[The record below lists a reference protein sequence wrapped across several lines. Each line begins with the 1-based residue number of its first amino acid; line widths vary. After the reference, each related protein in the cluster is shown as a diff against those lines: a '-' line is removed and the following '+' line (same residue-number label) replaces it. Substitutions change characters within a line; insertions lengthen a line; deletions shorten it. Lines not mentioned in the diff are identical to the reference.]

1 MITMRKAKEVKVV
14 RRWRTDEFDGEIPIG
29 GDDEEMLGTAM
40 RMAEGVGQIQ
50 GIVEDTQPFW
60 APAVYHAFYTGGGF
74 VTGNA
79 LAALLTKD
87 EDRVCPACFEY
98 SFNLKD
104 DLYMNKYDCCW
115 KCYVQFVERRE
126 ERWIDIDQR
135 VEFLG
140 NFYKG
145 KDNG

>member
-1 MITMRKAKEVKVV
+1 MKSKDPNYIVKLEKAIAEKYGQEAIQHPRSDWTEEKELSYLDQIKH
-14 RRWRTDEFDGEIPIG
+14 RQKKDSKQRERTEKIHKDG
-29 GDDEEMLGTAM
+29 
-40 RMAEGVGQIQ
+40 
-50 GIVEDTQPFW
+50 F
-60 APAVYHAFYTGGGF
+60 F
-74 VTGNA
+74 VSKK
-79 LAALLTKD
+79 LLTRD

-104 DLYMNKYDCCW
+104 DIYMNKYDCCY
-115 KCYVQFVERRE
+115 KCYIHFVEGRE
-126 ERWIDIDQR
+126 ARWEDIDQR

>member
-1 MITMRKAKEVKVV
+1 MKKKDFDWVVKIEKAIAEKYGNITIQNPRSFWNEEKEASYLEQIKQRYKKDNKQRESVEKINK
-14 RRWRTDEFDGEIPIG
+14 DGFF
-29 GDDEEMLGTAM
+29 LSKK
-40 RMAEGVGQIQ
+40 
-50 GIVEDTQPFW
+50 
-60 APAVYHAFYTGGGF
+60 
-74 VTGNA
+74 
-79 LAALLTKD
+79 LLTKD

-98 SFNLKD
+98 SFSLKD

-115 KCYVQFVERRE
+115 KCYMHFVEGRE
-126 ERWIDIDQR
+126 ERWMNIDQR

>member
-1 MITMRKAKEVKVV
+1 MSKRDPNWVAKVEKAISQEYGNIAIQNPRSLWSEEKEASYLEQIKQ
-14 RRWRTDEFDGEIPIG
+14 RYKKDNKQRERSEKINKDGFF
-29 GDDEEMLGTAM
+29 LSKK
-40 RMAEGVGQIQ
+40 
-50 GIVEDTQPFW
+50 
-60 APAVYHAFYTGGGF
+60 
-74 VTGNA
+74 
-79 LAALLTKD
+79 LLTRD

-104 DLYMNKYDCCW
+104 DLYMNKYDCCY
-115 KCYVQFVERRE
+115 KCYMQFVEGRE
-126 ERWIDIDQR
+126 ERWMNIDQR

>member
-1 MITMRKAKEVKVV
+1 MSRKDLNYIAKLEKAIADQYGTESVQHPRSNWTKEKELDYLNQIKQ
-14 RRWRTDEFDGEIPIG
+14 RHKKDTKQRESAEKINKDG
-29 GDDEEMLGTAM
+29 
-40 RMAEGVGQIQ
+40 
-50 GIVEDTQPFW
+50 F
-60 APAVYHAFYTGGGF
+60 F
-74 VTGNA
+74 VSKK
-79 LAALLTKD
+79 LLTKD

-104 DLYMNKYDCCW
+104 DLYMNKHDCCW
-115 KCYVQFVERRE
+115 KCYMQFVEGRE
-126 ERWIDIDQR
+126 ERWANIDQR

>member
-1 MITMRKAKEVKVV
+1 MKKTDLNTVAKIEQAIAKKYGSETVTNPKSGWTKEKELDYIRQIKIQHKKELI
-14 RRWRTDEFDGEIPIG
+14 RREDSEKINKDG
-29 GDDEEMLGTAM
+29 
-40 RMAEGVGQIQ
+40 
-50 GIVEDTQPFW
+50 F
-60 APAVYHAFYTGGGF
+60 F
-74 VTGNA
+74 VSKK
-79 LAALLTKD
+79 LLTKD

-126 ERWIDIDQR
+126 ERWMDIDQR

>member
-1 MITMRKAKEVKVV
+1 MKKRDSNWVVKIEKAIAEKYGHIAIQNPRSFWNEEKEASYLDQIKQRYKKDNK
-14 RRWRTDEFDGEIPIG
+14 RRESLEKINKDGFF
-29 GDDEEMLGTAM
+29 LSKK
-40 RMAEGVGQIQ
+40 
-50 GIVEDTQPFW
+50 
-60 APAVYHAFYTGGGF
+60 
-74 VTGNA
+74 
-79 LAALLTKD
+79 LLTRD

-98 SFNLKD
+98 SFDLKD
-104 DLYMNKYDCCW
+104 DLYMSKYDCCYR
-115 KCYVQFVERRE
+115 CYVHFVVNRE

>member
-1 MITMRKAKEVKVV
+1 MKKPDLNTVAKIEQAISKKYGLETIENPKSRWTREKELNYLKQIKIQRRKELK
-14 RRWRTDEFDGEIPIG
+14 RRQDAEKINKDG
-29 GDDEEMLGTAM
+29 
-40 RMAEGVGQIQ
+40 
-50 GIVEDTQPFW
+50 F
-60 APAVYHAFYTGGGF
+60 F
-74 VTGNA
+74 VSKK
-79 LAALLTKD
+79 LLIKD

-98 SFNLKD
+98 SFDLKD

-115 KCYVQFVERRE
+115 KCYMHFVEGRE
-126 ERWIDIDQR
+126 ERWENIDQR

>member
-1 MITMRKAKEVKVV
+1 MKKTDLNTVAKIEQAIAKKYGSETVTNPKSGWIKEKELDYIRQIKIQHKKELI
-14 RRWRTDEFDGEIPIG
+14 RREDSEKINKDG
-29 GDDEEMLGTAM
+29 
-40 RMAEGVGQIQ
+40 
-50 GIVEDTQPFW
+50 F
-60 APAVYHAFYTGGGF
+60 F
-74 VTGNA
+74 VSKK
-79 LAALLTKD
+79 LLTKD

-98 SFNLKD
+98 SFDLRD

-115 KCYVQFVERRE
+115 KCYLHFVVDRE
-126 ERWIDIDQR
+126 ERWMDIDQR

>member
-1 MITMRKAKEVKVV
+1 MELNKIAKIEKAIAQKY
-14 RRWRTDEFDGEIPIG
+14 GEIAISNPRSFWTQEK
-29 GDDEEMLGTAM
+29 EEAYL
-40 RMAEGVGQIQ
+40 AEL
-50 GIVEDTQPFW
+50 EDLYQEDLKNKE
-60 APAVYHAFYTGGGF
+60 YNEKINKDGF
-74 VTGNA
+74 FVSKK
-79 LAALLTKD
+79 LLIRD

-98 SFNLKD
+98 SFSLKD

-115 KCYVQFVERRE
+115 KCYMHFVEGRE
-126 ERWIDIDQR
+126 ERWENIDQR

>member
-1 MITMRKAKEVKVV
+1 MNKIDSNWVAKIEKAIAAKYGHIAIQNPRSFWNEEKEVGYLDQIRQRYKKDNKQRETV
-14 RRWRTDEFDGEIPIG
+14 EKINKDGFF
-29 GDDEEMLGTAM
+29 LSKK
-40 RMAEGVGQIQ
+40 
-50 GIVEDTQPFW
+50 
-60 APAVYHAFYTGGGF
+60 
-74 VTGNA
+74 
-79 LAALLTKD
+79 LLTKD

-98 SFNLKD
+98 SFALKD

-115 KCYVQFVERRE
+115 KCYVHFVEGRE
-126 ERWIDIDQR
+126 ERWENIDQR